1 MASTV
6 TDRYGAADVMNGAM
20 LVAALASWAV
30 VLFYAATQMMPRAQ
44 YGVQFLG
51 AMTIVY
57 VLHQGID
64 AAEERDYLDLA
75 LLGVLGVVT
84 ALITVYVNV
93 YFETLLYTR
102 LGYALE
108 QEYLLGGLFI
118 LGILYLTYRAY
129 GMTFASVVVGA
140 LLYGYY
146 GEYFPGLLSHGGYS
160 LRAIINL
167 LVWEFSGLYG
177 NINQIVATW
186 VALFLLYA
194 GLMRGYGAFDLI
206 LRAAFTA
213 SQFIKSGVAQAAVTA
228 SIIIGSITGSQ
239 TANTAITGSFTI
251 PLMKESGLRAETAG
265 GIESVASSGGQIMPP
280 VMGAAAFVMASL
292 LGVSYVAVLVA
303 GVIPAAVFYI
313 SVVAGVHYS
322 AMREMEDVPSPDIT
336 DYVEEEKSR
345 REIAIQSI
353 RFIIP
358 FVVLLYTLGIIQMTV
373 MSAALYTVYVMLA
386 TGIAF
391 PIVRSAIG
399 DLQQGVG
406 DAVRQVGRETLDG
419 FRYGAVTLA
428 PIGIVIAAIN
438 GIVDLLMR
446 SGVPGKFS
454 LALLGI
460 SGGVLAAAAVLSMA
474 VCIILGLGMPTVAA
488 YIIVAF
494 LIAPALINEFGV
506 PEMAAHY
513 FVFYS
518 AILSGLTP
526 PIAIAVVVATGISGG
541 NFWGTAIAALKI
553 AVSLF
558 VLPFAFIYNPEIVVG
573 GFNLE
578 TAFSG
583 LLALLGA
590 LAIIHGLNFHTN
602 RISNRVGNLG
612 LRVVYSVLGLAAM
625 VVPEETIRVGALV
638 IAIGLLVAQRRLLG
652 SVTDV
657 VEESVVTED

>member
-1 MASTV
+1 
-6 TDRYGAADVMNGAM
+6 
-20 LVAALASWAV
+20 
-30 VLFYAATQMMPRAQ
+30 
-44 YGVQFLG
+44 
-51 AMTIVY
+51 
-57 VLHQGID
+57 
-64 AAEERDYLDLA
+64 
-75 LLGVLGVVT
+75 
-84 ALITVYVNV
+84 
-93 YFETLLYTR
+93 
-102 LGYALE
+102 
-108 QEYLLGGLFI
+108 
-118 LGILYLTYRAY
+118 
-129 GMTFASVVVGA
+129 
-140 LLYGYY
+140 
-146 GEYFPGLLSHGGYS
+146 
-160 LRAIINL
+160 
-167 LVWEFSGLYG
+167 
-177 NINQIVATW
+177 
-186 VALFLLYA
+186 
-194 GLMRGYGAFDLI
+194 
-206 LRAAFTA
+206 
-213 SQFIKSGVAQAAVTA
+213 
-228 SIIIGSITGSQ
+228 
-239 TANTAITGSFTI
+239 
-251 PLMKESGLRAETAG
+251 
-265 GIESVASSGGQIMPP
+265 
-280 VMGAAAFVMASL
+280 MASL

-386 TGIAF
+386 TGITF